1 MQDRLRL
8 FLLLHL
14 HKAGDKAGGADKELL
29 DKLEGLLRDNKV
41 LPLPPPP
48 QLPPLLS
55 CYDPLAA
62 TYP

>member
-41 LPLPPPP
+41 PPPP
-48 QLPPLLS
+48 PLS
-55 CYDPLAA
+55 CHPFLAA
-62 TYP
+62 TTP

>member
-41 LPLPPPP
+41 LPP
-48 QLPPLLS
+48 LS
-55 CYDPLAA
+55 CHPFLAA
-62 TYP
+62 TPP